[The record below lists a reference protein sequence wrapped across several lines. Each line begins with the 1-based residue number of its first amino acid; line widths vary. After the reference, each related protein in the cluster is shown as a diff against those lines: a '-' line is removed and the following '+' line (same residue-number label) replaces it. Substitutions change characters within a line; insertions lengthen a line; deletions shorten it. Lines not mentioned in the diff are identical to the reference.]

1 MDFWNNFYWHKKST
15 KAVFLMDVTTGARR
29 HRTRA
34 ALFSAVCIGLGQLYN
49 KQYMKGLL
57 WMIAAQLF
65 FWTYYPIAYEGIRGL
80 ITLGDVPT
88 QVVSGQVIKGDHSIF
103 LLIEGLITLVLVL
116 LFAGFYVLNIYDAK
130 KNGALRD
137 EGRLA
142 PGFIESAKQMKL
154 RHFPYLLLLPSIC
167 FVLFVTVVPLVFNV
181 LIAFTNY
188 SAPNHIPD
196 RNLVN
201 WTGLSTF
208 YELFA
213 QEAWRTTFFGISV
226 WNVIWAGAS
235 TLSVFFSGLLLALMV
250 NHPRV
255 KFKKFWRTIFIL
267 PWAIPQFISILVFR
281 VLLNGSFG
289 PVNDMITKLGFAPVP
304 WLSDPTMAK
313 FTILL
318 VNLWFST
325 PFLMALMSGV
335 LTTMPR
341 DLYEAASVDGATGT
355 QKFFKLTLPLVL
367 AATAPL
373 LIMQFAFNFNNF
385 NLIYMLTDGNPNHPD
400 YYYAG
405 STDILISWIFKM
417 TLNQSQ
423 FNMASAVSII
433 MFVFI
438 TVFSLWN
445 YRRMKITQ
453 EEDMV

>member
-1 MDFWNNFYWHKKST
+1 
-15 KAVFLMDVTTGARR
+15 MDVTTGARR
-29 HRTRA
+29 HRTKA
-34 ALFSAVCIGLGQLYN
+34 AIFSAVFIGLGQLYN
-49 KQYMKGLL
+49 KQYTKGLL
-57 WMIAAQLF
+57 YMIMAQLF
-65 FWTYYPIAYEGIRGL
+65 FWNYYPIAYQGIRGL

-88 QVVSGQVIKGDHSIF
+88 KIVAGNVIKGDHSIF
-103 LLIEGLITLVLVL
+103 MLIHGLITLVLIL
-116 LFAGFYVLNIYDAK
+116 LFAGFYAMNIYDAK
-130 KNGALRD
+130 KNGELRD
-137 EGRLA
+137 EGRPV
-142 PGFIESAKQMKL
+142 PGFIESVRRAKL
-154 RHFPYLLLLPSIC
+154 RNFPYLLLLPATC
-167 FVLFVTVVPLVFNV
+167 FVLFVTVMPLVFNV

-196 RNLVN
+196 RSLVD
-201 WTGLSTF
+201 WVGFRTF
-208 YELFA
+208 YDLFA
-213 QEAWRTTFFGISV
+213 QESWRTTFFGISV
-226 WNVIWAGAS
+226 WNVIWAVAS

-250 NHPRV
+250 NHPKI

-267 PWAIPQFISILVFR
+267 PWAVPQFISILVFR

-289 PVNDMITKLGFAPVP
+289 PVNDIIIKLGLSPVP

-313 FTILL
+313 VTIII

-341 DLYEAASVDGATGT
+341 DLYEAASVDGATGS

-367 AATAPL
+367 AATAPI

-385 NLIYMLTDGNPNHPD
+385 NLIYMLTDGSPNHPD

-445 YRRMKITQ
+445 YRRMKTTQ

>member
-1 MDFWNNFYWHKKST
+1 ME
-15 KAVFLMDVTTGARR
+15 LTTGARR
-29 HRTRA
+29 HRTKA
-34 ALFSAVCIGLGQLYN
+34 AVFSAVCIGLGQLYN

-65 FWTYYPIAYEGIRGL
+65 FWIYYPIAYRGIRGL
-80 ITLGDVPT
+80 ITLGDAPT
-88 QVVSGQVIKGDHSIF
+88 KVVAGQVFKGEHSIF
-103 LLIEGLITLVLVL
+103 MMIEGLITLVLIL
-116 LFAGFYVLNIYDAK
+116 LFAGCYVLNIYDAK

-137 EGRLA
+137 EGRPA
-142 PGFIESAKQMKL
+142 PGFIESIKQTKL

-167 FVLFVTVVPLVFNV
+167 FVLFVTVVPLIFNV

-196 RNLVN
+196 RNLVD
-201 WTGLSTF
+201 WTGLSSF
-208 YELFA
+208 YDLFA
-213 QEAWRTTFFGISV
+213 QEAWRNTFFGISV
-226 WNVIWAGAS
+226 WNVIWAAAS
-235 TLSVFFSGLLLALMV
+235 TVSVFFSGLLLALMV
-250 NHPRV
+250 NHPKV
-255 KFKKFWRTIFIL
+255 KFKKFWRTMFIL
-267 PWAIPQFISILVFR
+267 PWAVPQFISILVFR

-341 DLYEAASVDGATGT
+341 DLYEAAAVDGATGT
-355 QKFFKLTLPLVL
+355 QRFVKLTLPLVL
-367 AATAPL
+367 AATAPI

-385 NLIYMLTDGNPNHPD
+385 NLIYMLTDGNPTQPD

>member
-1 MDFWNNFYWHKKST
+1 
-15 KAVFLMDVTTGARR
+15 MDVTTGARR
-29 HRTRA
+29 HRTKA
-34 ALFSAVCIGLGQLYN
+34 AVFSAVFIGLGQLYN
-49 KQYMKGLL
+49 KQYLKGLL
-57 WMIAAQLF
+57 FMLAAQLF
-65 FWTYYPIAYEGIRGL
+65 FWNYYPIAYQGIRGL
-80 ITLGDVPT
+80 ITLGEVPT
-88 QVVSGQVIKGDHSIF
+88 RIVAGNVIKGDHSIF
-103 LLIEGLITLVLVL
+103 MLIHGLITLVLIL
-116 LFAGFYVLNIYDAK
+116 LFAGFYAINIYDAK

-137 EGRLA
+137 EGKPV
-142 PGFIESAKQMKL
+142 PGFIESARRAKH
-154 RHFPYLLLLPSIC
+154 RNFPYLLLLPAIC
-167 FVLFVTVVPLVFNV
+167 FVLFVTVMPLVFNV
-181 LIAFTNY
+181 LLAFTNY

-196 RNLVN
+196 RSLVD
-201 WTGLSTF
+201 WTGFRTF
-208 YELFA
+208 YDLFA

-226 WNVIWAGAS
+226 WNVIWAAAS

-250 NHPRV
+250 NHPKV

-267 PWAIPQFISILVFR
+267 PWAVPQFISILVFR

-289 PVNDMITKLGFAPVP
+289 PVNDMIAKLGLSPVP

-313 FTILL
+313 VTIIL

-341 DLYEAASVDGATGT
+341 DLYEAAAVDGATGS

-367 AATAPL
+367 AATAPI

-438 TVFSLWN
+438 TIFSLWN
-445 YRRMKITQ
+445 YRRMKTTQ
-453 EEDMV
+453 EEDRV

>member
-1 MDFWNNFYWHKKST
+1 
-15 KAVFLMDVTTGARR
+15 MDVTTGARR